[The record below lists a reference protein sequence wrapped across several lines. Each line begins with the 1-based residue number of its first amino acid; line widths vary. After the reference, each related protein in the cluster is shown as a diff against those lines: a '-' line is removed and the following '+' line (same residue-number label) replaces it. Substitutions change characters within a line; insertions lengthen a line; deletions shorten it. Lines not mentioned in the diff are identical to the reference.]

1 MSIEKAV
8 ELGVASNEASK
19 RITGSSE
26 VSAGRTLVAVS
37 TGTAA
42 GAIVGGSMATL
53 AVTTAPI
60 TLPLAVGAGIFAG
73 IASLFD

>member
-8 ELGVASNEASK
+8 ELGIASNHVSK
-19 RITGSSE
+19 QLTGTSE

-37 TGTAA
+37 TGTVT
-42 GAIVGGSMATL
+42 GAIVGGSIATL

-60 TLPLAVGAGIFAG
+60 TVPLAVGAGIFAG